1 MRIED
6 YIPEGR
12 ENAISRRELKAVTGL
27 SDDRTVRSQ
36 VKAAN
41 RRLEGKVI
49 LSSSSWKGYWIS
61 SDPDEIDAYLR
72 EQASRARTQAQNDE
86 PARKLLASLR
96 GEKMVRV
103 SSYLRRAPGTASEEP
118 QERWEV

>member
-72 EQASRARTQAQNDE
+72 EQASRARTQAQNDD

-103 SSYLRRAPGTASEEP
+103 RSYLRRAPGTAYEEL